1 MTKIATAK
9 KTAANNKAQTLPLI
23 TADIHSIKCSV
34 KLAQKVNLDA
44 VVQYWVTVINKGGDQ
59 VQWKRY
65 PNFIVMW
72 STDAATLN
80 KRVKYTLFKYS
91 DAISKRTDAY
101 YYRQHCNVCGLKG
114 FADIVPALDIL
125 ATWLAL
131 PVEDLFLQVDNLIAT
146 AKLPSTVC
154 KLDFVRAN
162 PHVKTLFQLER
173 FPSIILKPNIRPQP
187 QNGMLASL
195 VETAVAAFKVTEDKE
210 RGSRST
216 GHSLS
221 KRQQG
226 QRRRRQRKSAGIAIL
241 LYASG
246 STVISGAKTVGELT
260 DCCQFL
266 AQCFA
271 AYQMYQKKKNKTSA
285 GV

>member
-34 KLAQKVNLDA
+34 KLAQKVNLNA
-44 VVQYWVTVINKGGDQ
+44 VVQHWVTVINKGGDQ

-91 DAISKRTDAY
+91 DDISKRTDAY

-216 GHSLS
+216 GNSLS

-266 AQCFA
+266 AQCFV